1 MTGDRSNSRGCK
13 EQYCTGAWNIRFLNE
28 GKLEVVKEEITRVN
42 LNIPGI
48 SELRRTE
55 MGEFN
60 SDGQYI
66 YYRGQESLRRNGAVN
81 TVNKESKIQYLDV
94 ISKTT
99 E

>member
-1 MTGDRSNSRGCK
+1 
-13 EQYCTGAWNIRFLNE
+13 
-28 GKLEVVKEEITRVN
+28 
-42 LNIPGI
+42 
-48 SELRRTE
+48 